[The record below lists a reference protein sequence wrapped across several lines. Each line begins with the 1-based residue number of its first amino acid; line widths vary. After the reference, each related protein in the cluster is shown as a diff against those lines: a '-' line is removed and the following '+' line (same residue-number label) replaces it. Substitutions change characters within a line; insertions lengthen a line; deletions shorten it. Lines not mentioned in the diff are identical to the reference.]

1 MLELRDY
8 PLILRTDRCLS
19 PELLVT
25 EGADHTE
32 RSVVLRV
39 RSLGTPR
46 CSNLV
51 GTSSLLSQHLSSPF
65 AGASL
70 AGTARPDAVEDSPLS
85 LPQSVLPTQDICGT
99 SARRRRPAG
108 TRNKSTRTYA
118 SAGRLSSGRIAGVG
132 LLGHLANGRQPR
144 YGLTKG
150 EGDGKTSKGAKGAR
164 PRRRRL
170 VQGKQQRYGTM
181 LMDLERS
188 DG

>member
-1 MLELRDY
+1 M
-8 PLILRTDRCLS
+8 LRTDRCLS

-25 EGADHTE
+25 EGVDHTE
-32 RSVVLRV
+32 QSVVLRV

-65 AGASL
+65 AGSPWQGQHVQMQLKTRRSRCRNRYYQRKIFAERPPGVAAPQARETNRL
-70 AGTARPDAVEDSPLS
+70 AHTLRQVGYLLGG
-85 LPQSVLPTQDICGT
+85 LPGS
-99 SARRRRPAG
+99 
-108 TRNKSTRTYA
+108 
-118 SAGRLSSGRIAGVG
+118 G

-144 YGLTKG
+144 YGLTQG
-150 EGDGKTSKGAKGAR
+150 EGDGTTSKGAKGAR

-181 LMDLERS
+181 LMDL
-188 DG
+188 